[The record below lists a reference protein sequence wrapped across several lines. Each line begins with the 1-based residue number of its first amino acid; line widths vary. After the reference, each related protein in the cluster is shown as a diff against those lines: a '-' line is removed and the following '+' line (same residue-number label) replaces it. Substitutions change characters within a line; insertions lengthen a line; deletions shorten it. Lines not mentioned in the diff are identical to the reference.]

1 MLAQNQSL
9 TMSSREIASYTE
21 KLHSHVIRDIKKLY
35 SDLYGGDPSLDDL
48 KNSGVELVTGVF
60 VDVDVRGYVQYF
72 KLDRKHTECLLTGY
86 SAKARMKVIERWH
99 ELENGNKLQLPKTY
113 AEALQLAADQAKQLE
128 LAAEKLEEADQEV
141 QRLQGVCH
149 NIAAQFSPG
158 MTAACFCRQLN
169 GVNIQQVQAALVKR
183 GILYRQKKNFRVTA
197 YYRDKWFTERHET
210 PIEGVNS
217 VKVLLTREGAISLY
231 KLYLKHELP
240 MKKDWDNKFS
250 HILFDQSE

>member
-1 MLAQNQSL
+1 MSNLILAQNQSL
-9 TMSSREIASYTE
+9 TMSSKEIADLLKSRHDNVKRTMETLSLKSLIKLTQAEEVNHRGQSVVVYRVNKRDSYVVVAQLSPEFTAA
-21 KLHSHVIRDIKKLY
+21 
-35 SDLYGGDPSLDDL
+35 
-48 KNSGVELVTGVF
+48 LV
-60 VDVDVRGYVQYF
+60 
-72 KLDRKHTECLLTGY
+72 DR
-86 SAKARMKVIERWH
+86 WQ
-99 ELENGNKLQLPKTY
+99 ELESNQQLQVPKTY

-169 GVNIQQVQAALVKR
+169 GVNIQQVQASLVKR

-210 PIEGVNS
+210 PKEGVNS
-217 VKVLLTREGAISLY
+217 VKVLLTRTGAINLY
-231 KLYLKHELP
+231 KLYLKNELP
-240 MKKDWDNKFS
+240 MKKDWDNNFS
-250 HILFDQSE
+250 HYLFDQSEGI

>member
-1 MLAQNQSL
+1 MTNMILAQNKSL
-9 TMSSREIASYTE
+9 TMSSREIAELLKSRHDKVKQSMERLQERGLIQLTPLGEVNHRGQNVVVHHVNKRDSYVVVAQLSPEFTAA
-21 KLHSHVIRDIKKLY
+21 
-35 SDLYGGDPSLDDL
+35 
-48 KNSGVELVTGVF
+48 LV
-60 VDVDVRGYVQYF
+60 
-72 KLDRKHTECLLTGY
+72 DR
-86 SAKARMKVIERWH
+86 WQ
-99 ELENGNKLQLPKTY
+99 ELENGQQLQVPKTY

-169 GVNIQQVQAALVKR
+169 GVNIQQVQASLVKR

-210 PIEGVNS
+210 PKEGVNS
-217 VKVLLTREGAISLY
+217 VKVLLTRTGAINLY
-231 KLYLKHELP
+231 KLYLKNELP
-240 MKKDWDNKFS
+240 MKKDWDNNFS
-250 HILFDQSE
+250 HYLFDQS

>member
-1 MLAQNQSL
+1 MSNMILAQNQSL
-9 TMSSREIASYTE
+9 TMSSLEIAELTG
-21 KLHSHVIRDIKKLY
+21 KQHKHV
-35 SDLYGGDPSLDDL
+35 LDDIRKL
-48 KNSGVELVTGVF
+48 CFSLEINSADFSAQYKDNSGKSN
-60 VDVDVRGYVQYF
+60 
-72 KLDRKHTECLLTGY
+72 KLFNLPKRECLILISGY
-86 SAKARMKVIERWH
+86 NARLRAAIIDRWQ
-99 ELENGNKLQLPKTY
+99 ELESNQQLQVPKTY
-113 AEALQLAADQAKQLE
+113 AESLQLAADQAKQLE

-210 PIEGVNS
+210 PKEGVNS

-240 MKKDWDNKFS
+240 MKKDWDNNFS